1 MWQKVAFILIGLGTL
16 VLIGW
21 SVRVFFMDGDIPLL
35 IRIAVGAI
43 GAGVLVLLGI
53 ATKDRLAKAKTDKF
67 KEVER

>member
-1 MWQKVAFILIGLGTL
+1 MLQNVALILIALGVL

-21 SVRVFFMDGDIPLL
+21 SVRVFFMDGDIPVL

>member
-1 MWQKVAFILIGLGTL
+1 MQNAAFILIGIGIL

-21 SVRVFFMDGDIPLL
+21 SVRVFFMDADIPLL

-43 GAGVLVLLGI
+43 GAGVLVLIGVAI
-53 ATKDRLAKAKTDKF
+53 KDRLAKAKKEDF